1 MDISPIVSG
10 LIGSVLAVFL
20 VGILLRSGKKPPKI
34 DSEGWTHLTNTSGI
48 ILMGLLCIPF
58 ALAFSLLALT
68 PIVSPENDSAVW
80 FFLVGAPM
88 AAFMGFAVYVIL
100 FVAARF
106 RSEGLQYRRL
116 WRWQQ
121 IEWSQLR
128 GVVDHAMWG
137 TYIKSDVGRLWIW
150 KYRRGFNELL
160 MELCK
165 HNIRGAKELAAS
177 DFASDPM
184 HAVIQ
189 QSLLE
194 RVWEYRE
201 ETLYPALFGDKS
213 EGIFVLTS
221 EMFVSQFKSE
231 EIDPRWLTYGVHV
244 YAPTD
249 TRDSWLYV
257 TSGMSN
263 PWDGEVGAYSGV
275 GYEFVLE
282 TKGRFDWAIRNLL
295 SMLAFNLLLAKGV
308 YGEKPLIDVGDR
320 VPLHQ
325 AIDGSDTSEIRHLLV
340 NETQHFPAT
349 HQLERGE
356 LEFVHLV
363 GVTSREVDWA
373 KTHSSEA
380 LTEKLASLGL
390 GTVTYP
396 ARQSVV

>member
-1 MDISPIVSG
+1 MEYRPILSG
-10 LIGSVLAVFL
+10 LVGAVIAFF
-20 VGILLRSGKKPPKI
+20 LLRAVLNSGKKSPKV
-34 DSEGWTHLTNTSGI
+34 DDAGWTHVSNTPMLIAMGI
-48 ILMGLLCIPF
+48 VFVVIGTACF
-58 ALAFSLLALT
+58 ALAIAGILNIDSDQRGAMLFLGASMTLL
-68 PIVSPENDSAVW
+68 
-80 FFLVGAPM
+80 M
-88 AAFMGFAVYVIL
+88 AFGTYGVFG
-100 FVAARF
+100 VAAKF
-106 RSEGLQYRRL
+106 NTQGILYRRFTTWHL
-116 WRWQQ
+116 VP
-121 IEWSQLR
+121 WS
-128 GVVDHAMWG
+128 GVSAVVDHSMWG
-137 TYIKSDVGRLWIW
+137 TYLRSTSGRLWIW
-150 KYRRGFNELL
+150 KYRRGFSELL
-160 MELCK
+160 MELCTR
-165 HNIRGAKELAAS
+165 NISGANELATS
-177 DFASDPM
+177 DFASDQM

-221 EMFVSQFKSE
+221 EMFVSQFKCE

-263 PWDGEVGAYSGV
+263 PWDGEVGAYSGL

-282 TKGRFDWAIRNLL
+282 TKGRFDWAIRSLM

-349 HQLERGE
+349 HQLESGE
-356 LEFVHLV
+356 IEFVHLV
-363 GVTSREVDWA
+363 GATSREIDWA
-373 KTHSSEA
+373 KTHGSEA

-390 GTVTYP
+390 AIVTDP
-396 ARQSVV
+396 ARQSIV